1 VKYLGCSKR
10 PYYEIGDLVMF
21 DGNIGIVIDYKNYV
35 EEYTLYKVI
44 LSCKTIY
51 CKTYELEHAES

>member
-1 VKYLGCSKR
+1 
-10 PYYEIGDLVMF
+10 MF